1 MTMHTMPLQL
11 TIGPDVAA
19 AAPGTRL
26 GVLLMA
32 GAKVSAH
39 DPTLWAEIEALAA
52 RLAALY
58 PDGRY
63 SHDETLQKVRRLYHR
78 LGVDPTKWRPSPE
91 ALVRRVVT
99 GKPLYQVNTAVDV
112 INWCSL
118 ETRLPYGLY
127 DAAHIVGEVVFRL
140 GRADETYKGIRK
152 DILTAGGK
160 PILADAQGPFGS
172 PTADSERTMVRLETT
187 ELLVVAFGPAE
198 VDEAEVIRATRL
210 ARERLARWCGARAT
224 AEQIIRAT
232 MSEGPSA
239 GARGA

>member
-1 MTMHTMPLQL
+1 MLRL

-26 GVLLMA
+26 GILLMT
-32 GAKVSAH
+32 GARVSAH
-39 DPTLWAEIEALAA
+39 EAALWAEIEALAA

-63 SHDETLQKVRRLYHR
+63 GGDETLQKVRRLYHR

-91 ALVRRVVT
+91 ALVRRVTT
-99 GKPLYQVNTAVDV
+99 GRPLYQVNTAVDV

-127 DAAHIVGEVVFRL
+127 DAARISGEVVFRL
-140 GRADETYKGIRK
+140 GRPDETYKGIRK

-160 PILADAQGPFGS
+160 PILADDLGPFGS

-187 ELLVVAFGPAE
+187 ELLVVVFGPAE
-198 VDEAEVIRATRL
+198 VDEAEVIRAMRL
-210 ARERLARWCGARAT
+210 ARERLAQWCGARAA
-224 AEQIIRAT
+224 AEQIMRAT
-232 MSEGPSA
+232 LNEGLSA